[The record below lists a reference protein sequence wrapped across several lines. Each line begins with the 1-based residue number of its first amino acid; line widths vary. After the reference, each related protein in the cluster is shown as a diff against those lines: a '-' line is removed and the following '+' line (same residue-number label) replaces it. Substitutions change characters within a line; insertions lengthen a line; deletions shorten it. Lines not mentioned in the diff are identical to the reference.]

1 MTIHRS
7 RPDADGNPGTT
18 LCGTQL
24 NKGVWMKTHAPDC
37 PDCNRVAGV
46 PAPRLGS
53 NVQRSRA

>member
-24 NKGVWMKTHAPDC
+24 TKG
-37 PDCNRVAGV
+37 
-46 PAPRLGS
+46 RLDED
-53 NVQRSRA
+53 SRTRLPGL